1 METERQ
7 IAAAKEAVHRLQG
20 RISKPH
26 HRLHSNAASD
36 NVNRLRALE
45 GLCGECVNLELKFA
59 RRDGKDVVILGCS
72 QGYSPVALYGNT
84 PLGEEA
90 SCDGYE
96 KRVLK

>member
-36 NVNRLRALE
+36 NVNRLRALAWKAYA
-45 GLCGECVNLELKFA
+45 G
-59 RRDGKDVVILGCS
+59 S
-72 QGYSPVALYGNT
+72 
-84 PLGEEA
+84 A
-90 SCDGYE
+90 STWSLSLHAETE
-96 KRVLK
+96 KTS